1 MPHESSSNPPD
12 GPTLGLYWQRSYSRG
27 VINYMFLD
35 APEYVQK
42 TGSSCCSI
50 SATYPL
56 CWFCPTSQRGGPGF
70 DPTSTGVGACENKV
84 TFSERSYA
92 HCSMYRYVHP
102 RTHICACASHFMEG
116 SVRLSLSKHYT
127 PQLGASVPS
136 SEAFAVPGPSTPQLG
151 AVVPSPAT
159 PKLPVTVNLAYL
171 GSFCLGC
178 RMVILLETRART

>member
-1 MPHESSSNPPD
+1 
-12 GPTLGLYWQRSYSRG
+12 
-27 VINYMFLD
+27 MFLD

-42 TGSSCCSI
+42 TCSSCCSI

-92 HCSMYRYVHP
+92 HCSMYRYMHP

>member
-1 MPHESSSNPPD
+1 MHKRAHLHKHVRIDFP
-12 GPTLGLYWQRSYSRG
+12 
-27 VINYMFLD
+27 
-35 APEYVQK
+35 
-42 TGSSCCSI
+42 I
-50 SATYPL
+50 SGRAR
-56 CWFCPTSQRGGPGF
+56 QEA
-70 DPTSTGVGACENKV
+70 DSTIVRAALTNCENKV